1 MASEIKFILDGVD
14 RGQPTNAIDFGFTIS
29 EEIDIK
35 TRVVSFNNDLLFGGA
50 TYEYLMSLLLNNGVC
65 NLVDVK
71 VLYECQGVWKN
82 LVDGYLIVSELIFD
96 FDKCTCRT
104 KMYDTS
110 FSTKINNNKDIPFS
124 LNSVK
129 TKNLY
134 TKTAANIVQLEFF
147 NPSDCVTNTEDTI
160 GGYSVWEAFKNL
172 IASMSDNL
180 IDFQSEFFRIQT
192 FGLAN
197 RVNYFVTTGKSI
209 ADKSASV
216 DAIVSFKQLFSTLD
230 SKLNLGIGFT
240 RQSNGRPL
248 MRIEPASFFYQQNA
262 VVNLYDQPDITL
274 SVDKTQLYGTIR
286 LGANESLQFNECNN
300 GESNCQFVQ
309 TPVDGFQENTFGFL
323 GTCNTGTSL
332 NLVSNQVII
341 DTNIIEDTYVFNSET
356 YLTNTF
362 IIEVRYNFQPAGGG
376 LPAMIRYLA
385 NKQDPYEQGN
395 CYYNI
400 SLNNLATS
408 FNWRNELHNSIAQYQ
423 EPYTPALTTFSVK
436 TASVQSMIIGST
448 EPITFFESNGF
459 YIKYLTEVSDAGN
472 NFNVDRYI
480 VPRAGTYSF
489 STTIVTQP
497 TTSGFGSVHSRAII
511 QRFDTNDV
519 LQGTSTGSVTITSG
533 VATNNVT
540 MSGVFNQGDIIRT
553 DLTAFT
559 STDEGIQL
567 NIFFE
572 DTIFYG
578 EGTPFENEFQ
588 VVDPNA
594 SKKILYRFDRPLTM
608 NQIELIIDNTSRP
621 ISFGRWDDPLRT
633 IEGYIKKVDVKSL
646 IEQEASFELKSNKIL
661 R

>member
-14 RGQPTNAIDFGFTIS
+14 RGQPTNADDFGFTIS

-35 TRVVSFNNDLLFGGA
+35 TRVVSFNNDLIFSGA
-50 TYEYLMSLLLNNGVC
+50 SYEYLFSLIVNNGVC

-71 VLYECQGVWKN
+71 VLYLCGGVWKN
-82 LVDGYLIVSELIFD
+82 LVDGYLIVSELIFNYD
-96 FDKCTCRT
+96 RCTCRT

-110 FSTKINNNKDIPFS
+110 FSTRINNNKDIPFS
-124 LNSVK
+124 LNSLK

-134 TKTAANIVQLEFF
+134 PKTGGSIVQLEFF
-147 NPSDCVTNTEDTI
+147 NPANCVTNTVNTI

-180 IDFQSEFFRIQT
+180 IDFQSDYFRIQT

-209 ADKSASV
+209 ADKSTSV
-216 DAIVSFKQLFSTLD
+216 DAVVSFKQLFAALD

-240 RQSNGRPL
+240 RQANGRPL
-248 MRIEPASFFYQQNA
+248 MRIEPASFFYEQDA
-262 VVNLYDQPDITL
+262 LVNLYDQPEITL

-286 LGANESLQFNECNN
+286 LGASESLQFNECNN
-300 GESNCQFVQ
+300 GESNCSFVQ
-309 TPVDGFQENTFGFL
+309 TPVSGFQENTFGFL

-332 NLVSNQVII
+332 NLVSNEVII
-341 DTNIIEDTYVFNSET
+341 DTNIIQDAYIYNSKTYE
-356 YLTNTF
+356 TNTF

-376 LPAMIRYLA
+376 QPAKIRYLA
-385 NKQDPYEQGN
+385 NKQDPYEQN
-395 CYYNI
+395 RCYYNI

-423 EPYTPALTTFSVK
+423 EPYSPALTTFSVK
-436 TASVQSMIIGST
+436 TSAIQSMIIGSA

-489 STTIVTQP
+489 SATIVTQP

-511 QRFDTNDV
+511 QRFNTNDV
-519 LQGTSTGSVTITSG
+519 LQGTSTGAVTITSG

-559 STDEGIQL
+559 STDEGITL
-567 NIFFE
+567 NLFMNN
-572 DTIFYG
+572 TIFYG
-578 EGTPFENEFQ
+578 SGTPFENEFQ

-608 NQIELIIDNTSRP
+608 NEIELIIDNTSRP
-621 ISFGRWDDPLRT
+621 ITFGRYDDPYRVVK
-633 IEGYIKKVDVKSL
+633 GYISKVDVKSI